1 MAACALCQ
9 VEVIKAVVSFSL
21 GGKERKEISR
31 KEQPQGSNKEMCLS
45 RTNKRNFFLKSAMKV
60 DTLKCKSLQVAAV
73 VGLHSQLGS
82 DDFPHFLG
90 VTPPKFAATSVK
102 LTVNVQL

>member
-9 VEVIKAVVSFSL
+9 VEVIKAVVSFSF

-31 KEQPQGSNKEMCLS
+31 KEQPRGSNKEMCLS

-60 DTLKCKSLQVAAV
+60 DTLKVQ
-73 VGLHSQLGS
+73 
-82 DDFPHFLG
+82 
-90 VTPPKFAATSVK
+90 KFTSGCSSWIA
-102 LTVNVQL
+102 LPARLR